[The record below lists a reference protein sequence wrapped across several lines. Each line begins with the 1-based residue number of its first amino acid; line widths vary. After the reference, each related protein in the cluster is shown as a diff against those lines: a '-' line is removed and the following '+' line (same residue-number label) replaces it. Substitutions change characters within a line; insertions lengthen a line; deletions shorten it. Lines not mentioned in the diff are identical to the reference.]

1 MRFSLPT
8 TIALLAIGAP
18 IVSASCAHLTT
29 LHPRSFEEPSFGYSD
44 PISPDVWHTLDEKNA
59 VCGSGTHQSPI
70 DIHSLELNKD
80 LSADG
85 VRTIPGSSLDVKIPN
100 LPEGAE
106 FENLGTTIEVIL
118 NGTLVLNGNDER
130 KLAQI
135 HFHSPSE
142 HLIDGKAADMEAHC
156 VFQGESGSIAVVS
169 FLLNKDATTDSGLFS
184 TVMESAPEI
193 QEPGSVTNT
202 KSLSFDKLISHLN
215 TNEVMTYSGSLTT
228 PPCSEGVTWLISAAP
243 LSISA
248 EDVAAANKLMGD
260 NARPAQGGLGEENI
274 NAEDG
279 DAVSEKEKP
288 GETVYET
295 IYACTSTTEVA
306 VPVSTLVTGEVPVNG
321 TMTTMIAN

>member
-1 MRFSLPT
+1 MKFSLAH

-18 IVSASCAHLTT
+18 LAHASCAHLTT
-29 LHPRSFEEPSFGYSD
+29 LRPRSFKEPSFGYSD
-44 PISPDVWHTLDEKNA
+44 PIGPDVWHTLSPDNA
-59 VCGSGTHQSPI
+59 VCGNGTHQSPI

-85 VRTIPGSSLDVKIPN
+85 VRTIAGSELKVDIPN
-100 LPEGAE
+100 LTQGAE
-106 FENLGTTIEVIL
+106 FENLGTTIEVIA
-118 NGTLVLNGNDER
+118 NGTLTGSGLGVR
-130 KLAQI
+130 KLAQF
-135 HFHSPSE
+135 HFHTPSE
-142 HLIDGKAADMEAHC
+142 HLVDGKAADMEAHF
-156 VFQGESGSIAVVS
+156 VFQSEEGNIAVVG
-169 FLLNKDATTDSGLFS
+169 FRLNTDATADSGLFHS
-184 TVMESAPEI
+184 VMEHTSEI

-202 KSLSFDKLISHLN
+202 KSLSFDKLIAHLN

-279 DAVSEKEKP
+279 DAASEEEAAV
-288 GETVYET
+288 ETVYET
-295 IYACTSTTEVA
+295 VYACPAATEAPSTMVTSN
-306 VPVSTLVTGEVPVNG
+306 VPVNG
-321 TMTTMIAN
+321 TMTTMVAN